1 MMIRFVNSLLTLFL
15 LLGVTFLLL
24 RLAPGGPFDSDHTFP
39 PEIKAAID
47 ARYGLDQP
55 IQSQFKVWLSGL
67 AHGDLAESFQYLD
80 RPVVDIIRDTLPI
93 SLRLGAIA
101 FSFALVFGVLLAC
114 FSVMFPSCATG
125 IMILSSMGL
134 SLPSY
139 LLASS
144 AILIFSLYLGW
155 LPVALLDA
163 GWTSWVLPST
173 VLGFRPMAIIV
184 RFTRA
189 SLLEEVRSGY
199 ARAAIAKGLSP
210 GVVIFK
216 HVLANSLIPLISLLG
231 PILANLLTGSF
242 LIESIFQLP
251 GLGKH
256 FVTAVINRDYPLVMG
271 VTLTY
276 GIFLILFNLGS
287 DLLYSVADPRI
298 RRGLT

>member
-1 MMIRFVNSLLTLFL
+1 
-15 LLGVTFLLL
+15 
-24 RLAPGGPFDSDHTFP
+24 
-39 PEIKAAID
+39 
-47 ARYGLDQP
+47 
-55 IQSQFKVWLSGL
+55 
-67 AHGDLAESFQYLD
+67 
-80 RPVVDIIRDTLPI
+80 
-93 SLRLGAIA
+93 
-101 FSFALVFGVLLAC
+101 
-114 FSVMFPSCATG
+114 
-125 IMILSSMGL
+125 MGL